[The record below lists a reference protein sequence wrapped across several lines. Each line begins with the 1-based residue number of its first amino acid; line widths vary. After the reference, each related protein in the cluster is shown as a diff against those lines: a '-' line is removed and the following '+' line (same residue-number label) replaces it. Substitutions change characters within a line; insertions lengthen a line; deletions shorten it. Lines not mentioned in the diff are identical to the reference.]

1 MKIIVGDY
9 LFSLSQVEKVLVRED
24 KGLYQINLCINKN
37 ETIKISS
44 NNKIVIDTIF
54 DSLFEFNSFDIT
66 SICEWDLDE
75 GTQVSFFVWLL
86 NNPLYPD
93 SHKAIEISPEDC
105 CGKFIKEK
113 FYLADGGEA
122 AYMYTYNVD
131 K

>member
-1 MKIIVGDY
+1 MKIKMADY
-9 LFSLSQVEKVLVRED
+9 IFSLSQVEKVLVRED
-24 KGLYQINLCINKN
+24 KELYQIKLFINKN
-37 ETIKISS
+37 ETINISS

-86 NNPLYPD
+86 NNPLYTD

-113 FYLADGGEA
+113 CLILPS
-122 AYMYTYNVD
+122 T
-131 K
+131 KLPL

>member
-1 MKIIVGDY
+1 MNIKMADY
-9 LFSLSQVEKVLVRED
+9 IFSLSQVEKVLVRED

-86 NNPLYPD
+86 QNPLYPD
-93 SHKAIEISPEDC
+93 LHKAIEISPEDY

-113 FYLADGGEA
+113 FYLANSGEA
-122 AYMYTYNVD
+122 AYMYTYNVH